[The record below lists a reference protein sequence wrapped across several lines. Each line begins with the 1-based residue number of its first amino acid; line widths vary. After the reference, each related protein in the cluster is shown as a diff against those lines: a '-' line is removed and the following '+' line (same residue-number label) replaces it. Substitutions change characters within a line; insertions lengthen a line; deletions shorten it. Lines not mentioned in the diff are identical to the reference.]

1 MAVER
6 ERNEMNATTHTAPML
21 PETAPVSSIRAQRF
35 DLYGPIH
42 KAIRVVMSDMLVR
55 MGKANFANADVA
67 VHVVRDLEK
76 LLGWC
81 EQHIEHET
89 KFIHPHL
96 AARLPQALAKI
107 DVGHE
112 EHARFVAELRS
123 LMGGV
128 VNASSPELRA
138 LAGHTLYLHY
148 SAYFADTLMHMVE
161 EERVLQ
167 PLMHRFFTDVEL
179 LQINEA
185 IVQSMP
191 PEEAFES
198 LGVIIPAVNGP
209 ERAGIL
215 GGVHAGVPPEAFK
228 VFLGMIRP
236 RLNDAEW
243 TELLALCPFLG

>member
-1 MAVER
+1 
-6 ERNEMNATTHTAPML
+6 MNATIETSPMPL
-21 PETAPVSSIRAQRF
+21 ETAPVSAMRAPRF

-55 MGKANFANADVA
+55 MGKTNFANGDVA

-81 EQHIEHET
+81 ELHIEHES

-107 DVGHE
+107 DDGHE
-112 EHARFVAELRS
+112 EHARFVAELRG

-128 VNASSPELRA
+128 ASAPTPELRA

-148 SAYFADTLMHMVE
+148 AAYFADTLVHMVE

-167 PLMHRFFTDVEL
+167 PLMHRFFSDAEL
-179 LQINEA
+179 LQMNGA
-185 IVQSMP
+185 IIQSMP
-191 PEEAFES
+191 LEEAFETLS
-198 LGVIIPAVNGP
+198 IMIPAGNGP

-215 GGVHAGVPPEAFK
+215 GGAHAAAPPEAFQA
-228 VFLGMIRP
+228 LIRTIRP
-236 RLNDAEW
+236 RLSDEEW